1 MKTSKTILVGI
12 LSVGS
17 VGLAATTALACH
29 GGRSYSGYSTHYSP
43 RYVEHAYITEV
54 APPVVAP
61 AFAPAHSIIA
71 VMPGDS
77 WPSICQRE
85 YGNPGVWSKIAEFNG
100 IPQNMQLNPGMQLR
114 LPVVNPNGSFSISSA
129 PAAIAMPPQGFAG
142 GMPQGQPQGM
152 PQGFAGG
159 MQQGQPGFPQ
169 GFAGQMPQGQPQG
182 FAGGNPQGQPQ
193 GMPQGFAGGMPQ
205 GQSQGFAGSMP
216 QAQPQGMP
224 QGMPEGFAGSMP
236 QGAPQDAPSAQAGGM
251 PQAMPFAG
259 EMPQGTPQ
267 ANLTAPQGGLQQGMP
282 QGFAGGAPQGMQQ
295 GAPQGNFAG
304 PQGGTPQTNGPV
316 QQIQA
321 MPPQQPQM
329 GLQQGPQSGQPMQ
342 QMPPQGPLASQG
354 PEDGPKDAGSIA
366 QRIADQV
373 TGLSDLLSSRPA
385 TPNAG
390 PTDRLLPS
398 IVIGSLMTINGQQ
411 LGDNRGTVRLMVNGS
426 PVPLEIVEWSAAS
439 AKVRIPGDLPP
450 GIQAQ
455 IEIMR
460 ADGSVVAKDAV
471 QLAADQK
478 VAAAN

>member
-1 MKTSKTILVGI
+1 MKTSKTILIGTFTI
-12 LSVGS
+12 GS
-17 VGLAATTALACH
+17 IGLAATTALACH
-29 GGRSYSGYSTHYSP
+29 GGRGYGGYCSHYYP
-43 RYVEHAYITEV
+43 TQYVEHAYVTEV
-54 APPVVAP
+54 APAVVAP
-61 AFAPAHSIIA
+61 TFAPAHSIIS
-71 VMPGDS
+71 VMPGDT

-142 GMPQGQPQGM
+142 GLPQGQPQGMPQGFASGMQQGQPGLPQGMPQGFAGQMPQGQSQGFAGGIPQGQPQGM

-159 MQQGQPGFPQ
+159 MSQGHPQ
-169 GFAGQMPQGQPQG
+169 GFAGSI
-182 FAGGNPQGQPQ
+182 
-193 GMPQGFAGGMPQ
+193 PQ
-205 GQSQGFAGSMP
+205 GQSQG
-216 QAQPQGMP
+216 MP
-224 QGMPEGFAGSMP
+224 QGTPQGFGGSMP
-236 QGAPQDAPSAQAGGM
+236 QGAPQGTPSAQEGAM
-251 PQAMPFAG
+251 PGVMPFAG
-259 EMPQGTPQ
+259 DMPQGTPQ
-267 ANLTAPQGGLQQGMP
+267 PNLTAPQSGLLPGMP
-282 QGFAGGAPQGMQQ
+282 QEFAG

-304 PQGGTPQTNGPV
+304 PQGGTPQGNGPV

-354 PEDGPKDAGSIA
+354 PEDGPKDAGSTA
-366 QRIADQV
+366 QRIADQL

-390 PTDRLLPS
+390 PNDRPLPS

-439 AKVRIPGDLPP
+439 AKVRIPGALPP

-471 QLAADQK
+471 QLAAGQK